1 MAAKYSDDEINVLI
15 QEKKPLPRD
24 FRSSIRLRDKRGHK
38 EQELDVQGV
47 NGNKFRLILRQSNF
61 DELVK
66 SQKCPRIVIPVKT
79 GIQRFQRV
87 TKTLDT
93 GFHRCDDFLREHQF

>member
-1 MAAKYSDDEINVLI
+1 MYII
-15 QEKKPLPRD
+15 QSFQDILDADIMNIKL
-24 FRSSIRLRDKRGHK
+24 RLMNIK
-38 EQELDVQGV
+38 L
-47 NGNKFRLILRQSNF
+47 

-87 TKTLDT
+87 TITLDT
-93 GFHRCDDFLREHQF
+93 GFHRCDDFLREHQASPYEHQA

>member
-1 MAAKYSDDEINVLI
+1 MNIKL
-15 QEKKPLPRD
+15 
-24 FRSSIRLRDKRGHK
+24 
-38 EQELDVQGV
+38 
-47 NGNKFRLILRQSNF
+47 

-93 GFHRCDDFLREHQF
+93 GFHRCDDFLREHQASLAGRAKLFNCRQKQSDNSELSYVEIRQSF